1 MSRSG
6 YGCGLD
12 NWDLIRWR
20 GAVASAIRGKRGQA
34 FLREMLEALDALPE
48 PKLITSELEVRPE
61 ELGYQLRESGV
72 CAIGAVGKARGVD
85 MGPEVIDAT
94 DPEDV
99 ASAFGIAHAMA
110 AEIEWVNDDVGAQA
124 ETSEERF
131 TRVRA
136 WVVEK
141 IKETS

>member
-6 YGCGLD
+6 YSSCLD

-20 GAVASAIRGKRGQA
+20 GAVASSIRGKRGQA
-34 FLREMLEALDALPE
+34 FLREMLGALDALPE
-48 PKLITSELEVRPE
+48 ARLIAGELVQE
-61 ELGYQLRESGV
+61 EGLTIEEGV
-72 CAIGAVGKARGVD
+72 CAIGSVGVQRGLDMTEIETDDAR
-85 MGPEVIDAT
+85 
-94 DPEDV
+94 DV
-99 ASAFGIAHAMA
+99 AAAFDISHAMA
-110 AEIEWVNDDVGAQA
+110 AEIGWVNDEVGAQL

-141 IKETS
+141 IKEDSGV